1 MEGQAENSLA
11 TEMALHAVSRKSVKP
26 PLSLTSINE
35 VETPGLGALS
45 PRQIWSEGS
54 PLLTSRGSGAHRS
67 PGRSEG
73 RSPLPHRG
81 WTGRG
86 LDRARSHGEPSLS
99 VPLGICIQSSS
110 PDARTPRFCPR
121 GAGTQARW
129 AVSGRPHT
137 CLAEQER
144 SLDGGH
150 GGGGHSGGR
159 GHRHLKTGQ
168 LLGVLGDSEGLPQG
182 TFWKESPFSGKRKLV
197 L

>member
-1 MEGQAENSLA
+1 MLSPQGRQGGDLEGQAENSLA

-35 VETPGLGALS
+35 VETSGLGDLS
-45 PRQIWSEGS
+45 PGQIWSEGS
-54 PLLTSRGSGAHRS
+54 PLLTSPGSGAHRS

-99 VPLGICIQSSS
+99 VPLRICIQSSS

-121 GAGTQARW
+121 GAGTQVRW
-129 AVSGRPHT
+129 AVSGRPRA
-137 CLAEQER
+137 CLGRARAVSRRGPWGWR
-144 SLDGGH
+144 SQ
-150 GGGGHSGGR
+150 R
-159 GHRHLKTGQ
+159 G
-168 LLGVLGDSEGLPQG
+168 EGPPAPENRS
-182 TFWKESPFSGKRKLV
+182 TARSPRRL
-197 L
+197 